1 MPAEADGDLW
11 QALIQGGDGIAT
23 EEDYEHGYAREVRGD
38 LQQYVVF
45 SVAGERY
52 GVTIGQI
59 GEIAKPLDTTP
70 VPRTADFVVGIGNVR
85 GVVIP
90 VLDLSVRLKLGPSQ
104 RTRDTRILIVRHDDE
119 QYGLVVDRV
128 FGVAQIAPEDLE
140 ETPGALPG
148 QRAEFIHALARSEGD
163 IIIVLDLASLLNP
176 HEFLGPTVHSP
187 RRTETMVGPRRSE
200 TVVGPR
206 RSETVVG
213 ARRTEGPVRSRG

>member
-1 MPAEADGDLW
+1 MPVETDGDLW
-11 QALIQGGDGIAT
+11 QVLVAGDGIAS

-45 SVAGERY
+45 EVAGERY
-52 GVTIGQI
+52 GVTISQI

-90 VLDLSVRLKLGPSQ
+90 VLDLALRLKLPPTP

-163 IIIVLDLASLLNP
+163 IIIVLDLATLLDP
-176 HEFLGPTVHSP
+176 RAFLGPGVPHV
-187 RRTETMVGPRRSE
+187 RRADT
-200 TVVGPR
+200 
-206 RSETVVG
+206 
-213 ARRTEGPVRSRG
+213 PVRAPEGNDRSRA

>member
-1 MPAEADGDLW
+1 MPAESDGDLW
-11 QALIQGGDGIAT
+11 QVLIQGGDGIAT

-45 SVAGERY
+45 QVAGERY
-52 GVTIGQI
+52 GVTIAQI
-59 GEIAKPLDTTP
+59 GEIAKPFDTTP

-90 VLDLSVRLKLGPSQ
+90 VLDLASRLKLPPSS
-104 RTRDTRILIVRHDDE
+104 RTRDTRILILRHDDE

-140 ETPGALPG
+140 GTPGALPG

-163 IIIVLDLASLLNP
+163 IIIVLDLATLLDP
-176 HEFLGPTVHSP
+176 RAFLGPTLPHV
-187 RRTETMVGPRRSE
+187 RRAERPLADNGRD
-200 TVVGPR
+200 
-206 RSETVVG
+206 
-213 ARRTEGPVRSRG
+213 RSRS

>member
-1 MPAEADGDLW
+1 VPAENDSDLW
-11 QALIQGGDGIAT
+11 QALIQAGDGIAT

-59 GEIAKPLDTTP
+59 GEISKPLDTTP

-90 VLDLSVRLKLGPSQ
+90 VLDLSQRLRLGPSQ
-104 RTRDTRILIVRHDDE
+104 RTRDTRILIVRHNDE

-148 QRAEFIHALARSEGD
+148 QRAEFIHALARSDGE
-163 IIIVLDLASLLNP
+163 IIIVLDLTTLLQA
-176 HEFLGPTVHSP
+176 HEFLGPTITHG
-187 RRTETMVGPRRSE
+187 RR
-200 TVVGPR
+200 
-206 RSETVVG
+206 
-213 ARRTEGPVRSRG
+213 ADGPVRSRP

>member
-1 MPAEADGDLW
+1 MPVETDGDLW
-11 QALIQGGDGIAT
+11 QVLVAGDGIAS

-45 SVAGERY
+45 EVAGERY
-52 GVTIGQI
+52 GVTISQI

-90 VLDLSVRLKLGPSQ
+90 VLDLALRLKLPPTP

-163 IIIVLDLASLLNP
+163 IIIVLDLATLLDP
-176 HEFLGPTVHSP
+176 RAFLGPGVPHV
-187 RRTETMVGPRRSE
+187 RRADT
-200 TVVGPR
+200 
-206 RSETVVG
+206 
-213 ARRTEGPVRSRG
+213 PVRAPEGNGRSRA